1 MCTYNDVRLHC
12 VLKINNPYTILMNDL
27 KEFPVVLNVVVEIA
41 HEIARITNFVTRV
54 FRSERM
60 RSNREPNNIYL
71 INSPRNSEWRLRRK
85 LDVSGAMD
93 GPVRGNIR
101 SSRAISRFDFS
112 SQIDWIFTIYLFLFL
127 NPLKTILLRNL
138 FFKIFLPRSR

>member
-1 MCTYNDVRLHC
+1 
-12 VLKINNPYTILMNDL
+12 MNDL

-71 INSPRNSEWRLRRK
+71 INSPRNSERRLRRRK

-112 SQIDWIFTIYLFLFL
+112 SQI
-127 NPLKTILLRNL
+127 N
-138 FFKIFLPRSR
+138 